1 MASYKISTL
10 LYCFDPEGRI
20 LLLHRNKEPNMG
32 LWSPCGGKLKVD
44 DGESPY
50 DCALREL
57 QEETGIIAEKKDL
70 HLTGI
75 VSECGGKNKNH
86 WLMFLFELKKYVQK
100 LPPNCS
106 EGRFAFFK
114 PSELNEISLPKTD
127 KEYIWPLFWKY
138 RYGFFSVHCLI
149 ENNQIS
155 SWTVEECWEK
165 RI

>member
-10 LYCFDPEGRI
+10 LYCFDPVGRI

-57 QEETGIIAEKKDL
+57 REETGIIAEKKDL

-100 LPPNCS
+100 LPSNCS

-155 SWTVEECWEK
+155 SWIVDECWEN

>member
-10 LYCFDPEGRI
+10 LYCFDPVGRI

-57 QEETGIIAEKKDL
+57 REETGIIAEKKDL

-86 WLMFLFELKKYVQK
+86 WLMFLFELKKYVQM
-100 LPPNCS
+100 LPSNCS

>member
-100 LPPNCS
+100 LPSNCS

>member
-10 LYCFDPEGRI
+10 LYCFDPVGRI

-57 QEETGIIAEKKDL
+57 REETGIIAEKKDL

-75 VSECGGKNKNH
+75 VSECGYENKNH

-100 LPPNCS
+100 LPSDCS
-106 EGRFAFFK
+106 EGKFAFFR
-114 PSELNEISLPKTD
+114 PSELDGIPLPETD

-138 RYGFFSVHCLI
+138 RNGFFSANCLI
-149 ENNQIS
+149 RNDQVF
-155 SWTVEECWEK
+155 SWTVEECWENH
-165 RI
+165 I